1 MNLMQKLAA
10 AIVAIVAGG
19 TAFAQCTPATINS
32 GMPPRVVGLA
42 QDGISAL
49 LGCLPTVL
57 EPTPGVPQA
66 PQIYTWGLVD
76 GPLRKQIAV
85 QFDRAG
91 SAVSAR
97 YQEIPLLPGRSA
109 AREDNSDTQAA
120 VAIALMAAASGAA
133 RSAASG
139 GAAICTP
146 ATINPGAVQMVRP
159 HMSPAAVSGVLGCAP
174 TEVGP
179 VWVWSVPGADQAG
192 AKIQVAVVFDAAGA
206 VSAQYQVIPP
216 IAPLGNG
223 ALRVEPPLPPFGN
236 WVPGAAVR

>member
-1 MNLMQKLAA
+1 MTSFYRVLLCA
-10 AIVAIVAGG
+10 VAVVTTNAE
-19 TAFAQCTPATINS
+19 AQCTATTIHS

-49 LGCLPTVL
+49 LGCTPTALP
-57 EPTPGVPQA
+57 PASGVPQA
-66 PQIYTWGLVD
+66 SEIYTWGFVD
-76 GPLRKQIAV
+76 GALRKQIAV

-91 SAVSAR
+91 VAASAR
-97 YQEIPLLPGRSA
+97 YQEIPLLPGRSS

-139 GAAICTP
+139 GAMCTP

-174 TEVGP
+174 TEIGP
-179 VWVWSVPGADQAG
+179 VWVWSVPGVDQAG
-192 AKIQVAVVFDAAGA
+192 AKMQVAVVFDAAGA